1 MLPLLKHDD
10 ASVRRA
16 AIQALGNTGDATAA
30 KPLAEVLGNADSDA
44 TEAFERMQKHL
55 ATNEIKL
62 DKDKAVLGPWLTI
75 DHRKERFKGPFA
87 EQANKLL
94 KREQYRAPFVVPEK
108 V

>member
-1 MLPLLKHDD
+1 VALPHIGNIAHRVGQQ
-10 ASVRRA
+10 ASPEQIKASIKDCPEA
-16 AIQALGNTGDATAA
+16 A
-30 KPLAEVLGNADSDA
+30 
-44 TEAFERMQKHL
+44 EAFERMQKHL
-55 ATNEIKL
+55 ETNEIKL

-75 DHRKERFKGPFA
+75 DSRKERFVGPFA